1 MSGIPLGKCRR
12 VMAID
17 ILELPK
23 SSETVMIISYPLCQ
37 QTKLMNILEKVSY
50 IVCSY
55 MCIPVMFYILVLS
68 KILYHFLML
77 KWCVP
82 QEIMSVQEFYKLRGW
97 SGRTS
102 CWLYGRSL
110 RTVLGVPPLYGLGN
124 SPATKCG
131 RRDHIYPALLRQSLP
146 VF

>member
-1 MSGIPLGKCRR
+1 MSGIPLGKRRR

-68 KILYHFLML
+68 KILYHSLML

-82 QEIMSVQEFYKLRGW
+82 QEIMSV
-97 SGRTS
+97 
-102 CWLYGRSL
+102 
-110 RTVLGVPPLYGLGN
+110 
-124 SPATKCG
+124 
-131 RRDHIYPALLRQSLP
+131 
-146 VF
+146 